1 MSDVPDDVLD
11 TPLRPLGDGSFIADL
26 HPDWAVA
33 DRPHGGYLQ
42 AVLTRAAEAGLPG
55 HDLAPLAVSAQ
66 YLSAPKIGPV
76 LLRSE
81 TLKTG
86 RTVTVVRAVLEQS
99 GRSCV
104 EATVTFG
111 VLPDSAPTWADVPDD
126 MPAHPTPDS
135 VDLAQL
141 DQPMGVYRACDVRID
156 VDGAGFLIGDTTQ
169 PPRLRLWAR
178 PRDRRADLLFALIAG
193 DLTVPVTF
201 NLGRTGWTPTVQMTS
216 LLRAR
221 PANGWLRLVVDC
233 KAVHGG
239 WFDEDT
245 MVLDSAGRLVCQS
258 RQLALTPAQA

>member
-1 MSDVPDDVLD
+1 MSGAPDDVLD
-11 TPLRPLGDGSFIADL
+11 TPLRPLGDGSASADL

-42 AVLTRAAEAGLPG
+42 AVLTRAAEAALPG
-55 HDLAPLAVSAQ
+55 HDLVPLAVSAQ

-76 LLRSE
+76 LLHSE
-81 TLKTG
+81 TLKAG

-104 EATVTFG
+104 EATITFG
-111 VLPDSAPTWADVPDD
+111 TLPDSAPTWSDVPDD
-126 MPAHPTPDS
+126 MPVQPASDS

-141 DQPMGVYRACDVRID
+141 EQPMGVYRQCDVR
-156 VDGAGFLIGDTTQ
+156 VDPAGAGFLTGDTTQ

-201 NLGRTGWTPTVQMTS
+201 NLGRTGWSPTVQMTS

-233 KAVHGG
+233 RAVHGA

-245 MVLDSAGRLVCQS
+245 TVLDAAGKLVCQS
-258 RQLALTPAQA
+258 RQLSLSGRAG

>member
-1 MSDVPDDVLD
+1 MPEGVLD
-11 TPLRPLGDGSFIADL
+11 TPLRPLGDGSASADL
-26 HPDWAVA
+26 NPDWAVA
-33 DRPHGGYLQ
+33 GRPHGGYLQ
-42 AVLTRAAEAGLPG
+42 AVLTRAAETVLSG
-55 HDLAPLAVSAQ
+55 HDLVPLAVSAQ

-76 LLRSE
+76 LLHSE
-81 TLKTG
+81 ILKAG

-104 EATVTFG
+104 EATITFG
-111 VLPDSAPTWADVPDD
+111 ALPDSAPTWSDVPDD
-126 MPAHPTPDS
+126 MPAQPTPGS

-141 DQPMGVYRACDVRID
+141 EQPMGVYRACDVRID
-156 VDGAGFLIGDTTQ
+156 ADSAGFLTGDTTQ
-169 PPRLRLWAR
+169 PPRLRLWAQ
-178 PRDRRADLLFALIAG
+178 PRESRADLLFTLIAG

-201 NLGRTGWTPTVQMTS
+201 NLGLTGWTPTVQMTS

-233 KAVHGG
+233 RAVHGA

-245 MVLDSAGRLVCQS
+245 TVLDSAGRLVCQS